1 VRKPPTCVCPALFS
15 VFHRVRCI
23 TMGAGGRAA
32 GQTQQSPGGGGGQT
46 KRLAYDGCEVY
57 KLFPAFVGVD
67 AHFLPASRLSAL
79 VRNRRR

>member
-1 VRKPPTCVCPALFS
+1 MAAS
-15 VFHRVRCI
+15 VS
-23 TMGAGGRAA
+23 AA
-32 GQTQQSPGGGGGQT
+32 RQSHNSPWGQEGQT

-79 VRNRRR
+79 VRSRASIARRVVKITGVVVPTECLLP